1 MARVRYSK
9 IIPGLNVRNMHQ
21 NQKSQ
26 SEIRYQKSEIY
37 NLEIRN
43 RKSEIKNQKINHT
56 WSLCEEH
63 ASDLPYFGHDLLLK
77 QTMDPQ

>member
-1 MARVRYSK
+1 MVYNQERVIMEHVST
-9 IIPGLNVRNMHQ
+9 V
-21 NQKSQ
+21 
-26 SEIRYQKSEIY
+26 
-37 NLEIRN
+37 
-43 RKSEIKNQKINHT
+43 IKNHT